1 MECDN
6 VTFAGGGND
15 AIWVKDIDG
24 PIQAFAVPED
34 TCEILVPTIEKF
46 YTYTNNDWAD
56 RCVATDPLTGVCIEH
71 RLPNVN
77 IDSDIFALE
86 LPKDNDTFL
95 LYGNEKG
102 KKTVVTPG
110 QYMAVSVVEIPDE
123 RDIWVVEDFSD
134 CTDIGTVNPNKVPGG
149 VQVVLIDANGD
160 VHDIDDD
167 LAAGIGGSIILEAG
181 SATVHVE
188 GVPAESQLRVLVKFQ
203 PSSELGIIGY
213 ECTNTEQLVD
223 ATEEVMSEATADLEI
238 VPLP

>member
-1 MECDN
+1 
-6 VTFAGGGND
+6 
-15 AIWVKDIDG
+15 
-24 PIQAFAVPED
+24 
-34 TCEILVPTIEKF
+34 VPTIEKF
-46 YTYTNNDWAD
+46 YTYTNNDWSD
-56 RCVATDPLTGVCIEH
+56 RCVETNPDTGECIAY

-77 IDSDIFALE
+77 IDNDIFALE

-110 QYMAVSVVEIPDE
+110 QYMAVSVVEVPDE
-123 RDIWVVEDFSD
+123 RDVWVVEDFSD

-167 LAAGIGGSIILEAG
+167 LAAGIGGSINLEAG
-181 SATVHVE
+181 SAMVHVA
-188 GVPAESQLRVLVKFQ
+188 GVPAESQLRVLVKFK
-203 PSSELGIIGY
+203 PSSELGIIGS
-213 ECTNTEQLVD
+213 ECTNAEQLVD
-223 ATEEVMSEATADLEI
+223 AAGELMSEATADLEI